1 MKVKFLLPVL
11 LFTSTLMSGQ
21 GSMNEGFQL
30 LESGSFE
37 EAETYFDSYLET
49 DPDNKTAQ
57 ICYGRAVGLSG
68 EPTKAI
74 ELFSELLQ
82 EYPSDFEVQINYN
95 EAYLWDK
102 QYSNAKPLY
111 EELVANNPTNFGAL
125 LGYANTLSN
134 LKEFESALAW
144 VNKALSLQP
153 ENNSAKTSRKY
164 IKLGFANTY
173 ITKKQYTIAEQLLNE
188 IFIDFPEDKETL
200 LNLANL
206 YLITKNSERAKS
218 AYLQLAKNPL
228 DSIVALNG
236 IALASHIGKND
247 KEALNIARIARTK
260 VATVNDSVLANQ
272 TNERYIQALIW
283 NSKYREADKQIDSL
297 KKSAPNQNWVKAL
310 RATLGMYTANFKS
323 SLDSYDA
330 ILLNDSTSFDGNLGM
345 ANALFASDRIIPAYE
360 AAYKTLS
367 HYENQADA
375 QGFVEKL
382 NSLHTPM
389 LEEKAFYTFDNG
401 KNVAVGNQIS
411 GSLPFSTKFRTTFS
425 YQFRNTENTISQN
438 KATSHVV
445 LAGAEYKVFP
455 QTKLKT
461 VIGFNNASFG
471 DRSYTQPILD
481 ARFQLQPMRLQ
492 NLEIGY
498 QREVQ
503 NFNADL
509 IEREIVM
516 NHYGLNYNVSS
527 NFNLG
532 WYTQLMHTRQ
542 TDGNT
547 RNLIFTSLYYN
558 VLKSP
563 VLKVG
568 VNYQYIAFKD
578 QLPSIYFSPEQY
590 HATEVFADIRG
601 SFSEKTRYMLSGA
614 TGFQKVESDDQS
626 AIFRIEAQ
634 LKHQFTNRLGVDL
647 YGKYSN
653 IASATAA
660 GFEFTEIGI
669 KVKWAIT
676 KAPLFNKKLLALK

>member
-1 MKVKFLLPVL
+1 MKAKSLLPVL
-11 LFTSTLMSGQ
+11 LFTTALMSGQ
-21 GSMNEGFQL
+21 QSMNEGFHL

-37 EAETYFDSYLET
+37 EAETYFDDYLQS
-49 DPDNKTAQ
+49 DPENKTAQ

-68 EPTKAI
+68 EPTRAI
-74 ELFSELLQ
+74 ELFADLLQ
-82 EYPSDFEVQINYN
+82 EYPTDFEVQINYN

-102 QYSNAKPLY
+102 QYNNAKPLY
-111 EELVANNPTNFGAL
+111 EDLVTNNPDSFGAL

-134 LKEFESALAW
+134 LKEFESALTW

-153 ENNSAKTSRKY
+153 ENRSAKTSRKY
-164 IKLGFANTY
+164 IKLGFANSY
-173 ITKKQYTIAEQLLNE
+173 ITDKQYDIAERMLIE
-188 IFIDFPEDKETL
+188 IFIDFPEDNETL

-206 YLITKNSERAKS
+206 YLITKNTASAKS
-218 AYLQLAKNPL
+218 TYERMAQSPA

-236 IALASHIGKND
+236 ISLAAHIGKQD
-247 KEALNIARIARTK
+247 KEALNIARSAMVK
-260 VATVNDSVLANQ
+260 VASVNDTILKNR

-283 NSKYREADKQIDSL
+283 NQKFREADKQIDSL
-297 KKSAPNQNWVKAL
+297 ESAVSDQNWIKAL
-310 RATLGMYTANFKS
+310 RATLGMYTADFKT

-330 ILLNDSTSFDGNLGM
+330 ILLNDSTSFDGNLGK
-345 ANALFASDRIIPAYE
+345 ANALFATDRIIPAYK
-360 AAYKTLS
+360 AAFKTLL

-375 QGFVEKL
+375 QGLVEKM
-382 NSLHTPM
+382 NSLHTPI

-401 KNVAVGNQIS
+401 KNVAFGNQIS
-411 GSLPFSTKFRTTFS
+411 SSLPFSTKFRTTFS
-425 YQFRNTENTISQN
+425 YQFRNTENIISLN

-461 VIGFNNASFG
+461 VLGFNNSSFG

-516 NHYGLNYNVSS
+516 NHYGLNYNIST

-532 WYTQLMHTRQ
+532 WYTQVMHTGH
-542 TDGNT
+542 TDANT

-563 VLKVG
+563 ALKVG
-568 VNYQYIAFKD
+568 FNYQYIAFKE
-578 QLPSIYFSPEQY
+578 QVPSIYFSPEQY

-601 SFSEKTRYMLSGA
+601 SFSEKTRYMLSSA
-614 TGFQKVESDDQS
+614 TGFQKVENDKQT
-626 AIFRIEAQ
+626 AIFRVEAS
-634 LKHQFTNRLGVDL
+634 LKHQFTKRLGADL

-669 KVKWAIT
+669 KVRWTLT
-676 KAPLFNKKLLALK
+676 KNPLYFKKLLASK

>member
-21 GSMNEGFQL
+21 RSMNEGFQL

-37 EAETYFDSYLET
+37 EAETYFYSYLET

-102 QYSNAKPLY
+102 QYSTAKPLY
-111 EELVANNPTNFGAL
+111 EELVANNPSNFGAL

-134 LKEFESALAW
+134 LKEFKSALTW
-144 VNKALSLQP
+144 VNKALMLQP
-153 ENNSAKTSRKY
+153 NNRSAKTSRKY
-164 IKLGFANTY
+164 IKLGFANDYLTD
-173 ITKKQYTIAEQLLNE
+173 KQYDIAERMLKD
-188 IFIDFPEDKETL
+188 IFTDFPEDKETL

-206 YLITKNSERAKS
+206 YLITKNTASAKSTYERMAKS
-218 AYLQLAKNPL
+218 AA

-236 IALASHIGKND
+236 ISLAAHTGKQD
-247 KEALNIARIARTK
+247 KEALNIARTAMSK
-260 VATVNDSVLANQ
+260 VASVNDTVITNR

-283 NSKYREADKQIDSL
+283 NSKYKEADKQIDSL
-297 KKSAPNQNWVKAL
+297 ERRAPKQNWIKAL
-310 RATLGMYTANFKS
+310 RATLGMYTADFKT

-330 ILLNDSTSFDGNLGM
+330 ILLDDSTSFDGNLGK

-375 QGFVEKL
+375 QGFIEKL
-382 NSLHTPM
+382 NSLHTPV

-401 KNVAVGNQIS
+401 KNIAYGNQMS
-411 GSLPFSTKFRTTFS
+411 SSLPFSTKFRASFS
-425 YQFRNTENTISQN
+425 YEFRKTENTISLN

-455 QTKLKT
+455 KTKLKT
-461 VIGFNNASFG
+461 VLGFYNSSFG

-516 NHYGLNYNVSS
+516 NHYGLNYNIST

-563 VLKVG
+563 ALKVG

-601 SFSEKTRYMLSGA
+601 SFSEKTRFMLNGA
-614 TGFQKVESDDQS
+614 TGFQKVENDKQS
-626 AIFRIEAQ
+626 PIFRVEAGVQHQ
-634 LKHQFTNRLGVDL
+634 LSNRIGVDL

>member
-1 MKVKFLLPVL
+1 
-11 LFTSTLMSGQ
+11 
-21 GSMNEGFQL
+21 
-30 LESGSFE
+30 
-37 EAETYFDSYLET
+37 
-49 DPDNKTAQ
+49 
-57 ICYGRAVGLSG
+57 
-68 EPTKAI
+68 
-74 ELFSELLQ
+74 
-82 EYPSDFEVQINYN
+82 
-95 EAYLWDK
+95 
-102 QYSNAKPLY
+102 
-111 EELVANNPTNFGAL
+111 
-125 LGYANTLSN
+125 
-134 LKEFESALAW
+134 
-144 VNKALSLQP
+144 
-153 ENNSAKTSRKY
+153 
-164 IKLGFANTY
+164 
-173 ITKKQYTIAEQLLNE
+173 YTIAEQLLNE

-218 AYLQLAKNPL
+218 AYLQLVKNPL

-297 KKSAPNQNWVKAL
+297 EKSAPNQNWVKAL